1 MAKADNKDPKIDR
14 RIGALDIA
22 AKKLISSIDN
32 GYNER
37 TLLSSKDDRIQEII
51 NNELDLAKGV
61 SKGSIV
67 DFTTLMVKDSARYNG
82 RDPNEVD
89 GYTLFTE
96 DIGNLFGYFQ
106 EIYKNR
112 YIELADLKF
121 ITKFIPAIGEAV
133 KTTLDSIVQSD
144 DMTETISRNIELG
157 PALTN
162 VEKAQVMAEIERIE
176 TDEKLLKKLRN
187 IVYKK
192 TLVSGNYYVYRIPYN
207 DLFQEYDRLVKTG
220 RIINNQ
226 FVNNALARGNMSK
239 DAKKKGFNLK
249 NVGKSG
255 LFATE
260 AAAEMEPVVENGFS
274 PENTQIINSALES
287 LIASDKDFEKS
298 RDNLKR
304 AFETSFENV
313 SIVDS
318 DVLVEALEGFS
329 SLKFMEDN
337 IASYRQVFGGN
348 GFIDEKLVATPEATF
363 GNDNYT
369 PEKFNVQGTYI
380 KYIDA
385 NRIVPV
391 KVYNQIIGYLHVH
404 DTSATKKATGLAN
417 MQTQVS
423 TTNLI
428 APSSN
433 VFSSVQLTEDKRNKA
448 VQSIVDAVSDGIIS
462 NFSNKFVNKN
472 ADFKRLIADC
482 IVANGLINSTFQI
495 QFIPAKYI
503 TPFAINED
511 ENGMGVSMLQD
522 SLFPAKMLLSTIIA
536 KLLLYMNKSGNKTIA
551 YVRKG
556 PIDVSTGNHVQR
568 TIRMLQESNIT
579 FSDLLSTNLSFA
591 KFSRNGNIQLPMAK
605 NGDRLIEFETQEGQ
619 EVDMNT
625 PMEEYLEKLAIL
637 GTGVP
642 SVIMEYTDA
651 ADYAKSLVTANL
663 KFAGRVA
670 AFQSDLEEATTD
682 LYKALLS
689 SSSLEESIRNKA
701 VNSLKFK
708 LSRPRVLTNANMADY
723 LSQVEQVTR
732 SIANMYLG
740 ENDETPEDGKVRTE
754 FIKNMAADML
764 PFISWNKYEEMLKSS
779 KVKVTEQL
787 DLDKNN
793 NDNNGSDG
801 NVDDEFL

>member
-1 MAKADNKDPKIDR
+1 MAKTDNKDPKVDR

-37 TLLSSKDDRIQEII
+37 TLLSAKDDRIQEII

-67 DFTTLMVKDSARYNG
+67 DFTTLMAKDSARYNG

-157 PALTN
+157 PSLTN

-348 GFIDEKLVATPEATF
+348 GFIDEKLAATPEATF

-740 ENDETPEDGKVRTE
+740 ENDETPEDGRVRTE
-754 FIKNMAADML
+754 FIKNLAADML
-764 PFISWNKYEEMLKSS
+764 PFISWSKYEEMLKSS
-779 KVKVTEQL
+779 KIKVTEQL

-793 NDNNGSDG
+793 NSGSDG

>member
-1 MAKADNKDPKIDR
+1 MAKTDNKDPKVDR

-67 DFTTLMVKDSARYNG
+67 DFTTLMAKDSARYNG

-144 DMTETISRNIELG
+144 DMSETISRNIELG

-239 DAKKKGFNLK
+239 DTKKKGFNLK

-298 RDNLKR
+298 RDNLKK

-348 GFIDEKLVATPEATF
+348 GFIDEKLAATPEATF

-522 SLFPAKMLLSTIIA
+522 ALFPAKMLLSTIIA

-793 NDNNGSDG
+793 SDNGGSDG

>member
-1 MAKADNKDPKIDR
+1 MAKTDNKDPKFDR

-67 DFTTLMVKDSARYNG
+67 DFTTLMAKDSARYNG

-207 DLFQEYDRLVKTG
+207 DLFQEYDRLVKSG

-260 AAAEMEPVVENGFS
+260 AAAEMEPIVENGFS

-348 GFIDEKLVATPEATF
+348 GFIDEKLAATPEATF

-522 SLFPAKMLLSTIIA
+522 ALFPAKMLLSTIIA

-793 NDNNGSDG
+793 NGSDG

>member
-1 MAKADNKDPKIDR
+1 MAKADNKDPKVDR

-67 DFTTLMVKDSARYNG
+67 DFTTLMAKDSARYNG

-239 DAKKKGFNLK
+239 DTKKKGFNLK

-348 GFIDEKLVATPEATF
+348 GFIDEKLAATPEATF

-701 VNSLKFK
+701 ANSLKFK

-754 FIKNMAADML
+754 LIKNMAADML

-779 KVKVTEQL
+779 RVKVTEQL

-793 NDNNGSDG
+793 NDNSGSDG

>member
-1 MAKADNKDPKIDR
+1 MAKTDNKDPKVDR

-67 DFTTLMVKDSARYNG
+67 DFTTLMAKDSARYNG

-144 DMTETISRNIELG
+144 DMSETISRNIELG
-157 PALTN
+157 PSLTN

-274 PENTQIINSALES
+274 PENTQIINSALEG

-348 GFIDEKLVATPEATF
+348 GFIDEKLAATPEATF

-385 NRIVPV
+385 NKIVPV

-522 SLFPAKMLLSTIIA
+522 ALFPAKMLLSTIIS

-556 PIDVSTGNHVQR
+556 NQKVGPLV
-568 TIRMLQESNIT
+568 LSNECE
-579 FSDLLSTNLSFA
+579 A
-591 KFSRNGNIQLPMAK
+591 
-605 NGDRLIEFETQEGQ
+605 
-619 EVDMNT
+619 
-625 PMEEYLEKLAIL
+625 L
-637 GTGVP
+637 G
-642 SVIMEYTDA
+642 
-651 ADYAKSLVTANL
+651 
-663 KFAGRVA
+663 
-670 AFQSDLEEATTD
+670 
-682 LYKALLS
+682 
-689 SSSLEESIRNKA
+689 
-701 VNSLKFK
+701 
-708 LSRPRVLTNANMADY
+708 
-723 LSQVEQVTR
+723 
-732 SIANMYLG
+732 
-740 ENDETPEDGKVRTE
+740 
-754 FIKNMAADML
+754 
-764 PFISWNKYEEMLKSS
+764 
-779 KVKVTEQL
+779 
-787 DLDKNN
+787 
-793 NDNNGSDG
+793 
-801 NVDDEFL
+801 

>member
-1 MAKADNKDPKIDR
+1 MAKTDNKDPKFDR

-67 DFTTLMVKDSARYNG
+67 DFTTLMAKDSARYNG

-207 DLFQEYDRLVKTG
+207 DLFQEYDRLVKSG

-260 AAAEMEPVVENGFS
+260 AAAEMEPIVENGFS

-348 GFIDEKLVATPEATF
+348 GFIDEKLTATPEATF

-404 DTSATKKATGLAN
+404 DTSATKKATGLTN

-522 SLFPAKMLLSTIIA
+522 ALFPAKMLLSTIIA

-793 NDNNGSDG
+793 NDNSGSDG

>member
-1 MAKADNKDPKIDR
+1 MAKTDNKDPKVDR

-67 DFTTLMVKDSARYNG
+67 DFTTLMAKDSARYNG

-144 DMTETISRNIELG
+144 DMSETISRNIELG
-157 PALTN
+157 PSLTN

-226 FVNNALARGNMSK
+226 FVNNALARGNMNK

-287 LIASDKDFEKS
+287 LIASDKDFEKNK
-298 RDNLKR
+298 DNLKR

-348 GFIDEKLVATPEATF
+348 GFIDEKLTATPEATF

-522 SLFPAKMLLSTIIA
+522 ALFPAKMLLSTIIA

-764 PFISWNKYEEMLKSS
+764 PFISWNKYEEMLKAS

-793 NDNNGSDG
+793 NDNSGSDS

>member
-1 MAKADNKDPKIDR
+1 MAKTDNKDPKVDR

-67 DFTTLMVKDSARYNG
+67 DFTTLMAKDSARYNG

-144 DMTETISRNIELG
+144 DMSETISRNIELG
-157 PALTN
+157 PSLTN

-348 GFIDEKLVATPEATF
+348 GFIDEKLAATPEATF

-522 SLFPAKMLLSTIIA
+522 ALFPAKMLLSTIIA

-764 PFISWNKYEEMLKSS
+764 PFISWSKYEEMLKSS
-779 KVKVTEQL
+779 RVKVTEQL

-793 NDNNGSDG
+793 NDNSGSDG

>member
-1 MAKADNKDPKIDR
+1 MAKTDNKDPKVDR

-67 DFTTLMVKDSARYNG
+67 DFTTLMAKDSARYNG
-82 RDPNEVD
+82 RNPNEVD

-157 PALTN
+157 PSLTT
-162 VEKAQVMAEIERIE
+162 VEKSQVMAEIERIE

-192 TLVSGNYYVYRIPYN
+192 TLISGNYYVYRIPYN

-260 AAAEMEPVVENGFS
+260 AAAEMEPATENGFS

-287 LIASDKDFEKS
+287 LIASDKDFEKNK
-298 RDNLKR
+298 DNLKR
-304 AFETSFENV
+304 AFETSFENI

-318 DVLVEALEGFS
+318 DVLVEAIEGFS

-348 GFIDEKLVATPEATF
+348 GFIDEKLAATPEATF
-363 GNDNYT
+363 GNDNYS

-385 NRIVPV
+385 NKIVPV

-417 MQTQVS
+417 IQTQVS

-522 SLFPAKMLLSTIIA
+522 ALFPAKMLLSTIIS

-764 PFISWNKYEEMLKSS
+764 PFISWSKYEEMLKSS

-793 NDNNGSDG
+793 NDNSGSDG

>member
-1 MAKADNKDPKIDR
+1 MAKTDNKDPKVDR

-67 DFTTLMVKDSARYNG
+67 DFTTLMAKDSARYNG

-157 PALTN
+157 PSLTN

-348 GFIDEKLVATPEATF
+348 GFIDEKLAATPEATF

-740 ENDETPEDGKVRTE
+740 ENDETPEDGRVRTE
-754 FIKNMAADML
+754 FIKNLAADML
-764 PFISWNKYEEMLKSS
+764 PFISWSKYEEMLKSS
-779 KVKVTEQL
+779 KIKVTEQL
-787 DLDKNN
+787 DLDKNS
-793 NDNNGSDG
+793 NDNSGSDG

>member
-1 MAKADNKDPKIDR
+1 MAKTDNKDPKVDR

-67 DFTTLMVKDSARYNG
+67 DFTTLMAKDSARYNG

-144 DMTETISRNIELG
+144 DMSETISRNIELG
-157 PALTN
+157 PSLTN

-298 RDNLKR
+298 RDNLKK

-318 DVLVEALEGFS
+318 DVLAEALEGFS

-348 GFIDEKLVATPEATF
+348 GFIDEKLAATPEATF
-363 GNDNYT
+363 GNDSYT

-522 SLFPAKMLLSTIIA
+522 ALFPAKMLLSTIIA

-793 NDNNGSDG
+793 NNSGSDG

>member
-1 MAKADNKDPKIDR
+1 MAKTDNKDPKVDR

-67 DFTTLMVKDSARYNG
+67 DFTTLMAKDSARYNG

-144 DMTETISRNIELG
+144 DMTETISRSIELG
-157 PALTN
+157 PSLTTI
-162 VEKAQVMAEIERIE
+162 EKAQVMAEIERIE

-260 AAAEMEPVVENGFS
+260 AAAEMDPVVENGFS

-348 GFIDEKLVATPEATF
+348 GFIDEKLAATPEATF
-363 GNDNYT
+363 GNDNYS

-385 NRIVPV
+385 NKIVPV

-740 ENDETPEDGKVRTE
+740 ENDETPEDGRVRTE
-754 FIKNMAADML
+754 FIKNLAADML
-764 PFISWNKYEEMLKSS
+764 PFISWSKYEEMLKSS
-779 KVKVTEQL
+779 KIKVTEQL

-793 NDNNGSDG
+793 NNNSGSDG

>member
-1 MAKADNKDPKIDR
+1 MAKTDNKDPKVDR

-67 DFTTLMVKDSARYNG
+67 DFTTLMAKDSARYNG
-82 RDPNEVD
+82 RDPKEVD

-144 DMTETISRNIELG
+144 DMSETISRNIELG
-157 PALTN
+157 PSLTN

-260 AAAEMEPVVENGFS
+260 AAAEMEPIVENGFS

-287 LIASDKDFEKS
+287 LIASDKDFEKNK
-298 RDNLKR
+298 DNLKR

-348 GFIDEKLVATPEATF
+348 GFIDEKLAATPEATF

-522 SLFPAKMLLSTIIA
+522 ALFPAKMLLSTIIA

-740 ENDETPEDGKVRTE
+740 ENDETPEDGRVRTE

-764 PFISWNKYEEMLKSS
+764 PFISWSKYEEMLKSS
-779 KVKVTEQL
+779 KIKVTEQL

-793 NDNNGSDG
+793 NDNSGSDG

>member
-1 MAKADNKDPKIDR
+1 MAKTDNKDPKVDR

-67 DFTTLMVKDSARYNG
+67 DFTTLMAKDSARYNG

-144 DMTETISRNIELG
+144 DMSETISRNIELG
-157 PALTN
+157 PSLTN

-260 AAAEMEPVVENGFS
+260 AAAEMDPVVENGFS

-348 GFIDEKLVATPEATF
+348 GFIDEKLAATPEATF

-740 ENDETPEDGKVRTE
+740 ENDETPEDGRVRTE
-754 FIKNMAADML
+754 FIKNLAADML
-764 PFISWNKYEEMLKSS
+764 PFISWSKYEEMLKSS
-779 KVKVTEQL
+779 KIKVTEQL

-793 NDNNGSDG
+793 NSGSDG

>member
-1 MAKADNKDPKIDR
+1 MAKTDNKDPKVDR

-67 DFTTLMVKDSARYNG
+67 DFTTLMAKDSARYNG

-226 FVNNALARGNMSK
+226 FVNNALARGNMSR

-260 AAAEMEPVVENGFS
+260 AAAEMEPATENGFS

-348 GFIDEKLVATPEATF
+348 GFIDEKLAATPEATF

-522 SLFPAKMLLSTIIA
+522 ALFPAKMLLSTIIS

-793 NDNNGSDG
+793 NDNSGSDG

>member
-1 MAKADNKDPKIDR
+1 MAKTDNKDPKVDR

-67 DFTTLMVKDSARYNG
+67 DFTTLMAKDSARYNG

-157 PALTN
+157 PSLTT
-162 VEKAQVMAEIERIE
+162 VEKSQVMAEIERIE

-287 LIASDKDFEKS
+287 LIASDKDFEKNK
-298 RDNLKR
+298 DNLKR

-348 GFIDEKLVATPEATF
+348 GFIDEKLAATPEATF
-363 GNDNYT
+363 GNDNYS

-385 NRIVPV
+385 NKIVPV

-522 SLFPAKMLLSTIIA
+522 ALFPAKMLLSTIIS

-740 ENDETPEDGKVRTE
+740 ENDETPEDGKIRTE

-764 PFISWNKYEEMLKSS
+764 PFISWSKYEEMLKSS

-793 NDNNGSDG
+793 NDNSGSDG

>member
-1 MAKADNKDPKIDR
+1 MAKTDNKDPKVDR

-67 DFTTLMVKDSARYNG
+67 DFTTLMAKDSARYNG

-144 DMTETISRNIELG
+144 DMTETISRSIELG
-157 PALTN
+157 PSLTTI
-162 VEKAQVMAEIERIE
+162 EKAQVMAEIERIE

-192 TLVSGNYYVYRIPYN
+192 TLVSGNYYVYRIPYI

-239 DAKKKGFNLK
+239 NAKKKGFNLK

-260 AAAEMEPVVENGFS
+260 AAAEMEPATENGFS

-287 LIASDKDFEKS
+287 LIASDKDFEKNK
-298 RDNLKR
+298 DNLKR

-348 GFIDEKLVATPEATF
+348 GFIDEKLAATPEATF
-363 GNDNYT
+363 GNDNYS

-385 NRIVPV
+385 NKIVPV

-522 SLFPAKMLLSTIIA
+522 ALFPAKMLLSTIIS

-732 SIANMYLG
+732 SLANMYLG
-740 ENDETPEDGKVRTE
+740 ENDETPEDGRVRTE

-764 PFISWNKYEEMLKSS
+764 PFISWSKYEELLKSS

-793 NDNNGSDG
+793 NENRGSDG

>member
-1 MAKADNKDPKIDR
+1 MA
-14 RIGALDIA
+14 
-22 AKKLISSIDN
+22 
-32 GYNER
+32 
-37 TLLSSKDDRIQEII
+37 
-51 NNELDLAKGV
+51 
-61 SKGSIV
+61 
-67 DFTTLMVKDSARYNG
+67 KDSARYNG

-144 DMTETISRNIELG
+144 DMSETISRNIELG

-348 GFIDEKLVATPEATF
+348 GFIDEKLAATPEATF

-522 SLFPAKMLLSTIIA
+522 ALFPAKMLLSTIIA

-732 SIANMYLG
+732 SIANMCLG

-754 FIKNMAADML
+754 FIKNMAVDML
-764 PFISWNKYEEMLKSS
+764 PFISWSKYEEMLKSS
-779 KVKVTEQL
+779 RVKVTEQL

-793 NDNNGSDG
+793 NDNGGSDG

>member
-1 MAKADNKDPKIDR
+1 MAKTDNKDPKVDR

-67 DFTTLMVKDSARYNG
+67 DFTTLMAKDSARYNG

-144 DMTETISRNIELG
+144 DMSETISRNIELG
-157 PALTN
+157 PSLTN

-207 DLFQEYDRLVKTG
+207 DLFQEYDRLVKNG

-348 GFIDEKLVATPEATF
+348 GFIDEKLAATPEATF

-522 SLFPAKMLLSTIIA
+522 ALFPAKMLLSTIIA

-556 PIDVSTGNHVQR
+556 NQKVGPLV
-568 TIRMLQESNIT
+568 LSNECE
-579 FSDLLSTNLSFA
+579 A
-591 KFSRNGNIQLPMAK
+591 
-605 NGDRLIEFETQEGQ
+605 
-619 EVDMNT
+619 
-625 PMEEYLEKLAIL
+625 L
-637 GTGVP
+637 G
-642 SVIMEYTDA
+642 
-651 ADYAKSLVTANL
+651 
-663 KFAGRVA
+663 
-670 AFQSDLEEATTD
+670 
-682 LYKALLS
+682 
-689 SSSLEESIRNKA
+689 
-701 VNSLKFK
+701 
-708 LSRPRVLTNANMADY
+708 
-723 LSQVEQVTR
+723 
-732 SIANMYLG
+732 
-740 ENDETPEDGKVRTE
+740 
-754 FIKNMAADML
+754 
-764 PFISWNKYEEMLKSS
+764 
-779 KVKVTEQL
+779 
-787 DLDKNN
+787 
-793 NDNNGSDG
+793 
-801 NVDDEFL
+801 

>member
-1 MAKADNKDPKIDR
+1 MAKTDNKDPKVDR

-67 DFTTLMVKDSARYNG
+67 DFTTLMAKDSARYNG

-144 DMTETISRNIELG
+144 DMSETISRNIELG
-157 PALTN
+157 PSLTN

-348 GFIDEKLVATPEATF
+348 GFIDEKLAATPEATF

-522 SLFPAKMLLSTIIA
+522 ALFPAKMLLSTIIA

-764 PFISWNKYEEMLKSS
+764 PFISWNKYEEMLKAS

-793 NDNNGSDG
+793 NDNGGSDG

>member
-1 MAKADNKDPKIDR
+1 MAKTDNKDPKVDR

-67 DFTTLMVKDSARYNG
+67 DFTTLMAKDSARYNG
-82 RDPNEVD
+82 RNPNEVD

-157 PALTN
+157 PSLTT
-162 VEKAQVMAEIERIE
+162 VEKSQVMAEIERIE

-192 TLVSGNYYVYRIPYN
+192 TLISGNYYVYRIPYN

-260 AAAEMEPVVENGFS
+260 AAAEMEPATENGFS

-287 LIASDKDFEKS
+287 LIASDKDFEKNK
-298 RDNLKR
+298 DNLKR
-304 AFETSFENV
+304 AFETSFENI

-318 DVLVEALEGFS
+318 DVLVEAIEGFS

-348 GFIDEKLVATPEATF
+348 GFIDEKLAATPEATF
-363 GNDNYT
+363 GNDNYS

-385 NRIVPV
+385 NKIVPV

-417 MQTQVS
+417 IQTQVS

-522 SLFPAKMLLSTIIA
+522 ALFPAKMLLSTIIS

-740 ENDETPEDGKVRTE
+740 ENDETPEDGRVRTE

-764 PFISWNKYEEMLKSS
+764 PFISWSKYEEMLKSS

-793 NDNNGSDG
+793 NDNSGSDG

>member
-1 MAKADNKDPKIDR
+1 MAKTDNKDPKVDR

-67 DFTTLMVKDSARYNG
+67 DFTTLMAKDSARYNG

-144 DMTETISRNIELG
+144 DMSETISRNIELG
-157 PALTN
+157 PSLTN

-348 GFIDEKLVATPEATF
+348 GFIDEKLTATPEATF

-764 PFISWNKYEEMLKSS
+764 PFISWSKYEEMLKSS
-779 KVKVTEQL
+779 RVKVTEQL

-793 NDNNGSDG
+793 NDNSGSDG

>member
-1 MAKADNKDPKIDR
+1 MAKTDNKDPKVDR

-67 DFTTLMVKDSARYNG
+67 DFTTLMAKDSARYNG

-157 PALTN
+157 PSLTN

-207 DLFQEYDRLVKTG
+207 DLFQEYDRLVKNG

-348 GFIDEKLVATPEATF
+348 GFIDEKLAATPEATF

-708 LSRPRVLTNANMADY
+708 LSRPRVLTNTNMADY

-740 ENDETPEDGKVRTE
+740 ENDETPEDGRVRTE
-754 FIKNMAADML
+754 FIKNLAADML
-764 PFISWNKYEEMLKSS
+764 PFISWSKYEEMLKSS
-779 KVKVTEQL
+779 KIKVTEQL

-793 NDNNGSDG
+793 NNSGSDG

>member
-1 MAKADNKDPKIDR
+1 MAKTDNKDPKVDR

-67 DFTTLMVKDSARYNG
+67 DFTTLMAKDSARYNG

-144 DMTETISRNIELG
+144 DMSETISRNIELG
-157 PALTN
+157 PSLTN

-348 GFIDEKLVATPEATF
+348 GFIDEKLAATPEATF

-764 PFISWNKYEEMLKSS
+764 PFISWSKYEEMLKSS

-793 NDNNGSDG
+793 NDNSGSDG

>member
-1 MAKADNKDPKIDR
+1 MAKTDNKDPKVDR

-67 DFTTLMVKDSARYNG
+67 DFTTLMAKDSARYNG

-144 DMTETISRNIELG
+144 DMSETISRNIELG
-157 PALTN
+157 PSLTN

-313 SIVDS
+313 SVVDS

-348 GFIDEKLVATPEATF
+348 GFIDEKLAATPEATF

-522 SLFPAKMLLSTIIA
+522 ALFPAKMLLSTIIA

-754 FIKNMAADML
+754 FIKNLAADML

-793 NDNNGSDG
+793 NSGSDG

>member
-1 MAKADNKDPKIDR
+1 MAKTDNKDPKVDR

-67 DFTTLMVKDSARYNG
+67 DFTTLMAKDSARYNG
-82 RDPNEVD
+82 RNPNEVD

-157 PALTN
+157 PSLTT
-162 VEKAQVMAEIERIE
+162 VEKSQVMAEIERIE

-192 TLVSGNYYVYRIPYN
+192 TLISGNYYVYRIPYN

-260 AAAEMEPVVENGFS
+260 AAAEMEPATENGFS

-287 LIASDKDFEKS
+287 LIASDKDFEKNK
-298 RDNLKR
+298 DNLKR
-304 AFETSFENV
+304 AFETSFENI

-318 DVLVEALEGFS
+318 DVLVEAIEGFS

-348 GFIDEKLVATPEATF
+348 GFIDEKLAATPEATF
-363 GNDNYT
+363 GNDNYS

-522 SLFPAKMLLSTIIA
+522 ALFPAKMLLSTIIS

-764 PFISWNKYEEMLKSS
+764 PFISWSKYEEMLKSS

-793 NDNNGSDG
+793 NDNSGSDG

>member
-1 MAKADNKDPKIDR
+1 MAKTDNKDPKVDR

-67 DFTTLMVKDSARYNG
+67 DFTTLMAKDSARYNG

-144 DMTETISRNIELG
+144 DMSETISRNIELG
-157 PALTN
+157 PSLTN

-348 GFIDEKLVATPEATF
+348 GFIDEKLAATPEATF

-556 PIDVSTGNHVQR
+556 NQKGWTPR
-568 TIRMLQESNIT
+568 
-579 FSDLLSTNLSFA
+579 
-591 KFSRNGNIQLPMAK
+591 IQ
-605 NGDRLIEFETQEGQ
+605 
-619 EVDMNT
+619 
-625 PMEEYLEKLAIL
+625 
-637 GTGVP
+637 
-642 SVIMEYTDA
+642 
-651 ADYAKSLVTANL
+651 
-663 KFAGRVA
+663 
-670 AFQSDLEEATTD
+670 
-682 LYKALLS
+682 
-689 SSSLEESIRNKA
+689 
-701 VNSLKFK
+701 
-708 LSRPRVLTNANMADY
+708 
-723 LSQVEQVTR
+723 
-732 SIANMYLG
+732 
-740 ENDETPEDGKVRTE
+740 
-754 FIKNMAADML
+754 
-764 PFISWNKYEEMLKSS
+764 
-779 KVKVTEQL
+779 
-787 DLDKNN
+787 
-793 NDNNGSDG
+793 
-801 NVDDEFL
+801 

>member
-1 MAKADNKDPKIDR
+1 MAKTDNKDPKVDR

-67 DFTTLMVKDSARYNG
+67 DFTTLMAKDSARYNG

-144 DMTETISRNIELG
+144 DMSETISRNIELG

-348 GFIDEKLVATPEATF
+348 GFIDEKLAATPEATF

-522 SLFPAKMLLSTIIA
+522 ALFPAKMLLSTIIA

-732 SIANMYLG
+732 SIANMCLG

-754 FIKNMAADML
+754 FIKNMAVDML
-764 PFISWNKYEEMLKSS
+764 PFISWSKYEEMLKSS
-779 KVKVTEQL
+779 RVKVTEQL

-793 NDNNGSDG
+793 NDNGGSDG

>member
-1 MAKADNKDPKIDR
+1 MAKTDNKDPKVDR

-67 DFTTLMVKDSARYNG
+67 DFTTLMAKDSARYNG
-82 RDPNEVD
+82 RDPNEID

-144 DMTETISRNIELG
+144 DMSETISRNIELG
-157 PALTN
+157 PSLTN

-274 PENTQIINSALES
+274 PENIQIINSALES

-348 GFIDEKLVATPEATF
+348 GFIDEKLTATPEATF

-740 ENDETPEDGKVRTE
+740 ENDETPEDGRVRTE

-764 PFISWNKYEEMLKSS
+764 PFISWSKYEEMLKSS
-779 KVKVTEQL
+779 KIKVTEQL

-793 NDNNGSDG
+793 NSGSDG

>member
-1 MAKADNKDPKIDR
+1 MAKTDNKDPKVDR

-67 DFTTLMVKDSARYNG
+67 DFTTLMAKDSARYNG

-157 PALTN
+157 PSLTT
-162 VEKAQVMAEIERIE
+162 VEKSQVMAEIERIE

-192 TLVSGNYYVYRIPYN
+192 TLISGNYYVYRIPYN

-226 FVNNALARGNMSK
+226 FVNNALARGNISR

-287 LIASDKDFEKS
+287 LIASDKDFEKNK
-298 RDNLKR
+298 DNLKR

-348 GFIDEKLVATPEATF
+348 GFIDEKLAATPEATF
-363 GNDNYT
+363 GNDNYS

-385 NRIVPV
+385 NKIVPV

-522 SLFPAKMLLSTIIA
+522 ALFPAKMLLSTIIS

-732 SIANMYLG
+732 SLANMYLG
-740 ENDETPEDGKVRTE
+740 ENDETPEDGKIRTE

-764 PFISWNKYEEMLKSS
+764 PFISWSKYEEMLKSS

-793 NDNNGSDG
+793 NENSGADG

>member
-1 MAKADNKDPKIDR
+1 MAKTDNKDPKVDR

-67 DFTTLMVKDSARYNG
+67 DFTTLMAKDSARYNG

-144 DMTETISRNIELG
+144 DMSETISRNIELG
-157 PALTN
+157 PSLTN

-348 GFIDEKLVATPEATF
+348 GFIDEKLAATPEATF

-522 SLFPAKMLLSTIIA
+522 ALFPAKMLLSTIIA

-793 NDNNGSDG
+793 NDNSGSDG

>member
-1 MAKADNKDPKIDR
+1 MAKTDNKDPKVDR

-67 DFTTLMVKDSARYNG
+67 DFTTLMAKDSARYNG

-348 GFIDEKLVATPEATF
+348 GFIDEKLAATPEATF

-522 SLFPAKMLLSTIIA
+522 ALFPAKMLLSTIIA

-764 PFISWNKYEEMLKSS
+764 PFISWSKYEEMLKSS

-787 DLDKNN
+787 DLDKNSS
-793 NDNNGSDG
+793 DNGGSDG

>member
-1 MAKADNKDPKIDR
+1 MAKTDNKDPKVDR

-67 DFTTLMVKDSARYNG
+67 DFTTLMAKDSARYNG

-157 PALTN
+157 PSLTN

-207 DLFQEYDRLVKTG
+207 DLFQEYDRLVKNG

-348 GFIDEKLVATPEATF
+348 GFIDEKLAATPEATF

-740 ENDETPEDGKVRTE
+740 ENDETPEDGRVRTE
-754 FIKNMAADML
+754 FIKNLAADML
-764 PFISWNKYEEMLKSS
+764 PFISWSKYEEMLKSS
-779 KVKVTEQL
+779 KIKVTEQL

-793 NDNNGSDG
+793 NNSGSDG